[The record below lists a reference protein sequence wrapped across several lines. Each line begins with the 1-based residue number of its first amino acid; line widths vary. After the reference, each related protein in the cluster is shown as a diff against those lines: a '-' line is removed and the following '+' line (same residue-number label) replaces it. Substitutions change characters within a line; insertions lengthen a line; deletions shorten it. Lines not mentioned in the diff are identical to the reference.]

1 LLHIS
6 QIIPFI
12 LAICRSSHLFKIIA
26 LFDKDIRF
34 YPIFD
39 VLKQTN
45 MIKAFKV
52 YKEGRTTNWITIL
65 IPEAEFNDI
74 TLQFKLDKF
83 TYLGYQIEMI

>member
-1 LLHIS
+1 
-6 QIIPFI
+6 
-12 LAICRSSHLFKIIA
+12 
-26 LFDKDIRF
+26 
-34 YPIFD
+34 
-39 VLKQTN
+39 